1 VAKTNAASELPAA
14 GQPAPDFSATTDTG
28 ETLRLSS
35 LRGRWVVLFFYP
47 KDDTS
52 G

>member
-1 VAKTNAASELPAA
+1 MIIPAA
-14 GQPAPDFSATTDTG
+14 DTLAPDFIAMVDDG
-28 ETLRLSS
+28 GMLRLSS
-35 LRGRWVVLFFYP
+35 LRGQVVILFFYP

>member
-1 VAKTNAASELPAA
+1 VIPAA
-14 GQPAPDFSATTDTG
+14 GTRAPDFTAPTDTD
-28 ETLRLSS
+28 EQLSLSS
-35 LRGRWVVLFFYP
+35 FRGKTVVLFFYP

>member
-1 VAKTNAASELPAA
+1 MSIPAE
-14 GQPAPDFSATTDTG
+14 GTLAPDFSATVDDG
-28 ETLRLSS
+28 GMLRLSS
-35 LRGRWVVLFFYP
+35 LRGHVVVLFFYP

>member
-1 VAKTNAASELPAA
+1 MIVPAA
-14 GQPAPDFSATTDTG
+14 GTMAPDFTATLDDGSALT
-28 ETLRLSS
+28 LSS
-35 LRGRWVVLFFYP
+35 LRGHVVILFFYP